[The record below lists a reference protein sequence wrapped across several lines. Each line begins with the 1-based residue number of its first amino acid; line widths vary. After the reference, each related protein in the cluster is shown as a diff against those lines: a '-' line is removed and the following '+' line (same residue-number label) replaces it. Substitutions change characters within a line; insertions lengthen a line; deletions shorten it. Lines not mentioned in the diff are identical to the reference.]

1 MQSDPLTGKSY
12 SSGYGVVTVN
22 KKSSNV
28 VPYIVIRQVAR
39 TVFPLTGKNWGQR
52 VLALFL
58 LNWSLKGHILDV
70 YSYHSPKG

>member
-1 MQSDPLTGKSY
+1 MQYDPLTGKSY

-39 TVFPLTGKNWGQR
+39 TVFPLTGWGQLR
-52 VLALFL
+52 LALFL
-58 LNWSLKGHILDV
+58 LKMSSRGWCQCVIKIKANNI
-70 YSYHSPKG
+70 